1 MTHRNHLPKRLSL
14 QAPQWFDKALQKSRM
29 GNTSRHA
36 DSRISY
42 KALIGRNGIIPLPLG
57 IVEWSPGTRIYWRIT
72 SMQRVVASTQPTG
85 SLYAHRY
92 QSSRV
97 RRIGS
102 DVHDRKPLARS
113 QQAAIA
119 RHKQRVHHRI
129 QQRKS

>member
-1 MTHRNHLPKRLSL
+1 MTPRNNFPKRLSL
-14 QAPQWFDKALQKSRM
+14 QAPQWFDKALQKSRT
-29 GNTSRHA
+29 GNIFRRATPL
-36 DSRISY
+36 ISY
-42 KALIGRNGIIPLPLG
+42 EAPIGRKGIIPLPLG
-57 IVEWSPGTRIYWRIT
+57 IVEWSPGTRIYWRIG

-85 SLYAHRY
+85 SLYAQRY

-102 DVHDRKPLARS
+102 YVQGRKPLTRS